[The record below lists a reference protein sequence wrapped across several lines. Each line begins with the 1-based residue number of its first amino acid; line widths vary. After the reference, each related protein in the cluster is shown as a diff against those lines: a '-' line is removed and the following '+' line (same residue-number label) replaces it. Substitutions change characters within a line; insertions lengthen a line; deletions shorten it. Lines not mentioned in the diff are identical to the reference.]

1 MTTVRRKRKGRETR
15 AAILA
20 AATDVLLREGYGNF
34 VFRRVA
40 KRAGVE
46 PGNVQY
52 YFPTK
57 RDLLS
62 AVLQPE
68 LENYLDRLQRE
79 LDKGQTEAEKIDRMV
94 RYLMTD
100 ILNERTLKLWLSIYG
115 MAAHDEEMA
124 EMVSEWYR
132 SYIDSLAGYLQNVY
146 PDLDRDRAY
155 DAATCVTAQFD
166 GLMVVLQIGKPKR
179 QSIARIRRSIDAI
192 VTRVIDAHSGGS

>member
-1 MTTVRRKRKGRETR
+1 MTTVRRQRKGKATR

-20 AATDVLLREGYGNF
+20 AATDVLLEDGYGNF
-34 VFRRVA
+34 VFRSVA

-68 LENYLDRLQRE
+68 LDNYLDRLKAE
-79 LDKGQTEAEKIDRMV
+79 LDKGRTGAEKIDRMV

-115 MAAHDEEMA
+115 MATHDDEMA
-124 EMVSEWYR
+124 EMVSDWYR
-132 SYIDSLAGYLQNVY
+132 FYIDSLAGYLQKVF
-146 PDLDRDRAY
+146 PDLDGERAY
-155 DAATCVTAQFD
+155 DAATCITAQFD
-166 GLMVVLQIGKPKR
+166 GLMIVLQIGKPKR
-179 QSIARIRRSIDAI
+179 RAIARIKRNIDII
-192 VTRVIDAHSGGS
+192 VTQIITAETGR

>member
-1 MTTVRRKRKGRETR
+1 MTKVRRKRKGKETR
-15 AAILA
+15 AAILE
-20 AATDVLLREGYGNF
+20 AATDVLLKEGYGNF

-68 LENYLDRLQRE
+68 LDNYLNRLQRE
-79 LDKGQTEAEKIDRMV
+79 LDKGRTEAGKIDRMV

-192 VTRVIDAHSGGS
+192 VTRVIDAHSGS

>member
-1 MTTVRRKRKGRETR
+1 MTTVRRQRKGKATR
-15 AAILA
+15 AAILE
-20 AATDVLLREGYGNF
+20 AATDVLLEDGYGNF
-34 VFRRVA
+34 VFRGVA

-68 LENYLDRLQRE
+68 LDNYLFRLQAE

-115 MAAHDEEMA
+115 MATHDDEMA
-124 EMVSEWYR
+124 EMVSDRYR
-132 SYIDSLAGYLQNVY
+132 FYIDLLAGYLQVVF
-146 PDLDRDRAY
+146 PDLDNDRAY
-155 DAATCVTAQFD
+155 DAATCITAQFD
-166 GLMVVLQIGKPKR
+166 GLMIVLQIGKPKR
-179 QSIARIRRSIDAI
+179 TAIARIKRNIDVI
-192 VTRVIDAHSGGS
+192 VTQIITAETGRL